1 MSGAGRL
8 EGMRW
13 WRLWSLVG
21 AFVVAGLAID
31 LWIARAIE
39 RESHA
44 YLLRQLGAIA
54 GLSAERLRGLP
65 PQARID
71 AVRDVDARFAF
82 PVRLEATVTGE
93 RAGADHDGL
102 RWREPLDGGQTLV
115 LGPVALED
123 NPEYG
128 GPMRRLHALRLAS
141 AALFALLAAGL
152 AIAWMRPVRHDLR
165 RLRDA
170 AAAIEA
176 RRWGTRVG
184 AARSEPIAPLN
195 QAFDAMAARIETLLE
210 RSRAMAAAIGH
221 ELRTPL
227 ARIRFAVDALREQPP
242 TEAELAA
249 IEGDLDEL
257 EALIDASL
265 TWSRLER
272 EDIRF
277 EPGLG
282 DLGHWLD
289 RQVAHLRPI
298 AGDRTLRCD
307 LDGARI
313 EARFDPALLAYALR
327 NGVRN
332 ALKYARTAVH
342 VGARTRDDRIEV
354 TVDDDGP
361 GVDPAQRE
369 AVFEPFRRLAR
380 DDDAG
385 HAGWGLG
392 LAVARRTM
400 ALHGGDAR
408 IEDSPHGGARLVL
421 SLPRPPG

>member
-1 MSGAGRL
+1 
-8 EGMRW
+8 
-13 WRLWSLVG
+13 
-21 AFVVAGLAID
+21 
-31 LWIARAIE
+31 
-39 RESHA
+39 
-44 YLLRQLGAIA
+44 
-54 GLSAERLRGLP
+54 
-65 PQARID
+65 
-71 AVRDVDARFAF
+71 
-82 PVRLEATVTGE
+82 
-93 RAGADHDGL
+93 
-102 RWREPLDGGQTLV
+102 
-115 LGPVALED
+115 
-123 NPEYG
+123 
-128 GPMRRLHALRLAS
+128 
-141 AALFALLAAGL
+141 
-152 AIAWMRPVRHDLR
+152 MRPVRHDLR

-176 RRWGTRVG
+176 RRWSTRVG

-210 RSRAMAAAIGH
+210 RGRAMAAAIGH

-227 ARIRFAVDALREQPP
+227 ARIRFAIDALREQPP

-277 EPGLG
+277 EPSLG

-307 LDGARI
+307 LDGAPI
-313 EARFDPALLAYALR
+313 EARFDAALLAYALR
-327 NGVRN
+327 NGIRN
-332 ALKYARTAVH
+332 ALKYARGTVR

-380 DDDAG
+380 DDDAR

-392 LAVARRTM
+392 LAVVRRTM

>member
-1 MSGAGRL
+1 MSGAGRP
-8 EGMRW
+8 EGLRW

-21 AFVVAGLAID
+21 AFVAAGLAID
-31 LWIARAIE
+31 VWIAGAIE

-54 GLSAERLRGLP
+54 GLSAERLRPLP
-65 PQARID
+65 AQARIE
-71 AVRDVDARFAF
+71 AVREVDARFAF
-82 PVRLEATVTGE
+82 PVRLEATAPGE
-93 RAGADHDGL
+93 RAGADRDGL
-102 RWREPLDGGQTLV
+102 RWREPLDAGQTLV

-176 RRWGTRVG
+176 RRWSTRVG

-210 RSRAMAAAIGH
+210 RGRAMAAAIGH

-227 ARIRFAVDALREQPP
+227 ARIRFAIDALREQPP

-277 EPGLG
+277 EPSLG

-307 LDGARI
+307 LDGAPI
-313 EARFDPALLAYALR
+313 EARFDAALLAYALR
-327 NGVRN
+327 NGIRN
-332 ALKYARTAVH
+332 ALKYARGTVR

-380 DDDAG
+380 DDDAR

-392 LAVARRTM
+392 LAVVRRTM

>member
-1 MSGAGRL
+1 MSGAGRRDGL
-8 EGMRW
+8 AWR
-13 WRLWSLVG
+13 RLWGLVG

-54 GLSAERLRGLP
+54 ALSAERLRELP
-65 PQARID
+65 PPARE
-71 AVRDVDARFAF
+71 AAAREVDARFAF
-82 PVRLEATVTGE
+82 PVRLEAAAPGE
-93 RAGADHDGL
+93 RAGADRDGL
-102 RWREPLDGGQTLV
+102 RWREPLDAGQTLV

-123 NPEYG
+123 NPEYA
-128 GPMRRLHALRLAS
+128 GPMRRLHAVRLAS
-141 AALFALLAAGL
+141 GALFALLAAGL
-152 AIAWMRPVRHDLR
+152 AIAWMRPVRQDLR
-165 RLRDA
+165 RLREA
-170 AAAIEA
+170 AGAIAA
-176 RRWGTRVG
+176 RRWETRVG
-184 AARSEPIAPLN
+184 SASSEPIAPLN
-195 QAFDAMAARIETLLE
+195 QAFDAMAARIETLLD

-227 ARIRFAVDALREQPP
+227 ARIRFAIDALRERPP

-277 EPGLG
+277 EPTLG
-282 DLGHWLD
+282 DIGRWVD
-289 RQVAHLRPI
+289 RQIAHLRPI
-298 AGDRTLRCD
+298 AGDRALECAVGD
-307 LDGARI
+307 SPL

-332 ALKYARTAVH
+332 ALKYARTTVQ
-342 VGARTRDDRIEV
+342 VGAGAPGDRVELTI
-354 TVDDDGP
+354 DDDGP

-380 DDDAG
+380 DDDAR

-392 LAVARRTM
+392 LAVVRRAM

-408 IEDSPHGGARLVL
+408 IEDSPLGGARLVL

>member
-1 MSGAGRL
+1 MTRAGL
-8 EGMRW
+8 LAGMPW
-13 WRLWSLVG
+13 WRLWGLVG

-31 LWIARAIE
+31 LAIARAIE

-44 YLLRQLGAIA
+44 YLLRQLGPIA
-54 GLSAERLRGLP
+54 GLSAERLRGLTGR
-65 PQARID
+65 ARAD
-71 AVRDVDARFAF
+71 AVRDIDARFAF
-82 PVRLEATVTGE
+82 PVRLEAAVPGE
-93 RAGADHDGL
+93 RPGADPDGL
-102 RWREPLDGGQTLV
+102 RWREPLDATHTLV

-152 AIAWMRPVRHDLR
+152 AIAWVRPVQRDLG

-170 AAAIEA
+170 AAAIER
-176 RRWGTRVG
+176 RRWNTRVG

-195 QAFDAMAARIETLLE
+195 QAFDAMAARIEALLE
-210 RSRAMAAAIGH
+210 RSREMAAAIGH

-249 IEGDLDEL
+249 IDGDLDEL

-272 EDIRF
+272 EDVRF
-277 EPGLG
+277 EPTLA
-282 DLGHWLD
+282 DLASWLQ
-289 RQVAHLRPI
+289 RQAAHLRPI
-298 AGDRTLRCD
+298 AGEHELACD
-307 LDGARI
+307 VEAPL
-313 EARFDPALLAYALR
+313 EARFDPVLLAYALR

-332 ALKYARTAVH
+332 ALKYARTTVR
-342 VGARTRDDRIEV
+342 VGTRARDDRMEV
-354 TVDDDGP
+354 TIDDDGP
-361 GVDPAQRE
+361 GVEPAQRE

-380 DDDAG
+380 DDDAR

-392 LAVARRTM
+392 LTIVRRAM

-408 IEDSPHGGARLVL
+408 IEDSPLGGARLVL